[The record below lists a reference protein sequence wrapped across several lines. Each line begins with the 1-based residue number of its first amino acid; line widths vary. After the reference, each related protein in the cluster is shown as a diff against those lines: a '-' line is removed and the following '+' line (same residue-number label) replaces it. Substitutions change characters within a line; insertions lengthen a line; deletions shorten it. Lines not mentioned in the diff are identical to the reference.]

1 MFTPQIVD
9 IPQIPKDVPTNDAQS
24 ILQKVTSGT
33 PIKLKLSFNNPN
45 TGVLNEIPFTLSF
58 KNNTLTT
65 DQEENGFVQVTVD
78 QLGRNQGT
86 LQDVAKQVQAF
97 IARQMN
103 IDEAEKFNM
112 RLELVTESTPTTESN
127 SKEETSQIPDN
138 PIVAALKKRLS
149 ETTDPNIKAQLQI
162 AIETATKLS
171 DSEVNRAGTQVL
183 QSTKFR
189 KIYEEETK
197 ASLQELEKAKEWFTK
212 KFPGIDFEIVQKAVL
227 NNVAGKFENG
237 VVTIYEGTNRKTVYH
252 EAFHVVLNCILTPSE
267 KLNCLKQLLTNHLIR
282 NILIL

>member
-103 IDEAEKFNM
+103 IDEAE
-112 RLELVTESTPTTESN
+112 N
-127 SKEETSQIPDN
+127 SI
-138 PIVAALKKRLS
+138 
-149 ETTDPNIKAQLQI
+149 
-162 AIETATKLS
+162 
-171 DSEVNRAGTQVL
+171 
-183 QSTKFR
+183 
-189 KIYEEETK
+189 
-197 ASLQELEKAKEWFTK
+197 
-212 KFPGIDFEIVQKAVL
+212 
-227 NNVAGKFENG
+227 
-237 VVTIYEGTNRKTVYH
+237 
-252 EAFHVVLNCILTPSE
+252 
-267 KLNCLKQLLTNHLIR
+267 
-282 NILIL
+282 

>member
-149 ETTDPNIKAQLQI
+149 ETTEPNIKAQLQI

-189 KIYEEETK
+189 KYMK
-197 ASLQELEKAKEWFTK
+197 
-212 KFPGIDFEIVQKAVL
+212 
-227 NNVAGKFENG
+227 
-237 VVTIYEGTNRKTVYH
+237 RK
-252 EAFHVVLNCILTPSE
+252 
-267 KLNCLKQLLTNHLIR
+267 LKHHFR
-282 NILIL
+282 N